1 MALSSAPKAPN
12 DSRYSPLTAHLRDI
26 GQARIP
32 MTFAEIEALV
42 GHPLPLSARRHRA
55 WWSNNPRNSVI
66 TWAWLAAGYKSEQVD
81 MAAGRL
87 VFRRAE
93 SEARKAAVPEGV
105 PDRPQDRA
113 ELLKALYGALAGTV
127 TVQSGTDL
135 TAPTAADWRAE
146 R

>member
-1 MALSSAPKAPN
+1 MASSKTLKAPT
-12 DSRYSPLTAHLRDI
+12 DSRYAPLTAHLRDI

-42 GHPLPLSARRHRA
+42 GYPLPASAHKHRA
-55 WWSNNPRNSVI
+55 WWSNNPSNSVI

-81 MAAGRL
+81 MEAGRL

-93 SEARKAAVPEGV
+93 SEARKAAAPEAV
-105 PDRPQDRA
+105 PDRPEDRA
-113 ELLKALYGALAGTV
+113 GLLKALYGALKGTV
-127 TVQSGTDL
+127 TVPDGTDL
-135 TAPTAADWRAE
+135 TAPTATDWRAD